1 MRYRLLKKSIRI
13 LFLCIVRATSLKE
26 FNKSWALLDHLLLS
40 MYGGWIAN
48 TTAHTLARDA
58 VINVIDLIWLDD
70 IPSSIFDIVLKE
82 LVVLDPDFLD
92 HLYSSFQL

>member
-1 MRYRLLKKSIRI
+1 
-13 LFLCIVRATSLKE
+13 
-26 FNKSWALLDHLLLS
+26 